1 MEYIKIKNIDIDVS
15 RIALGTW
22 AIGGWL
28 WGGTDKN
35 DSENTIL
42 TALDKGINMIDTAAV
57 YGFGLSEEIIGKTIK
72 QYYER
77 EKIVIATKCG
87 LSWQGDKIY
96 RDSSRKKIFKEI
108 DDSLKR
114 LQTDYIDI
122 YQVHWPDKNTPFV
135 ETAEALYSLMEKGK
149 IKAIGISNFSV
160 EQMENF
166 RKETPIHINQPP
178 YNLFERE
185 IEDDILPYC
194 KENGIS
200 TLAYGSICRGLLSGK
215 MSEDTRFEGDDNRLS
230 DPKFLNEEFK
240 HNLKI
245 VDKLNAFAKDNYGK
259 KVIDLALRWI
269 LDKGVEVA
277 IFGAR
282 RPEQLDA
289 IDNLDG
295 WNIDGEEMKEI
306 DEILI

>member
-42 TALDKGINMIDTAAV
+42 KALDKGINVIDTAAV
-57 YGFGLSEEIIGKTIK
+57 YGFGLSEKIIGKTIK
-72 QYYER
+72 QHRNR

-96 RDSSRKKIFKEI
+96 RDSSRKKILKEI

-122 YQVHWPDKNTPFV
+122 YQVHWPDKNTPFG
-135 ETAEALYSLMEKGK
+135 ETAETLYSLMEKGK

-160 EQMENF
+160 EQLENF
-166 RKETPIHINQPP
+166 RNEAPVHTNQPP

-194 KENGIS
+194 KENGIA
-200 TLAYGSICRGLLSGK
+200 TLAYGAICRGLLSGK
-215 MSEDTRFEGDDNRLS
+215 MNENTTFVGDDNRLN
-230 DPKFLNEEFK
+230 DKKFAGDEFK
-240 HNLKI
+240 KYLKK
-245 VDKLNAFAKDNYGK
+245 VEKLNIFANQNYGK

-269 LDKGVEVA
+269 LDSSVEVA

-295 WNIDGEEMKEI
+295 WNINDEGMKEI
-306 DEILI
+306 DKILM

>member
-1 MEYIKIKNIDIDVS
+1 
-15 RIALGTW
+15 
-22 AIGGWL
+22 
-28 WGGTDKN
+28 
-35 DSENTIL
+35 
-42 TALDKGINMIDTAAV
+42 
-57 YGFGLSEEIIGKTIK
+57 
-72 QYYER
+72 
-77 EKIVIATKCG
+77 
-87 LSWQGDKIY
+87 
-96 RDSSRKKIFKEI
+96 
-108 DDSLKR
+108 
-114 LQTDYIDI
+114 
-122 YQVHWPDKNTPFV
+122 
-135 ETAEALYSLMEKGK
+135 MEKGK
-149 IKAIGISNFSV
+149 IKAIGVSNFSV